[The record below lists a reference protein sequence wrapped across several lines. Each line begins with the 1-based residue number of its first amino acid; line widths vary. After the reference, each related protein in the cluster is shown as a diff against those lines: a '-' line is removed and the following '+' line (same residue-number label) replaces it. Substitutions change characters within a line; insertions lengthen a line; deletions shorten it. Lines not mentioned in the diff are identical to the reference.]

1 MAKKPYTAMF
11 TLGNLF
17 QNPAMSKVLP
27 QLGSSPLRNVYSY
40 RETEQRVR
48 NYLAGMLRTITSDD
62 DGLVVRGKHQTVLR
76 QIEGMKG
83 QIEALFNAMPKVAQ
97 HMRAGTKLY
106 LPYVTLSQISELR
119 GVLKKQRLLQ
129 QIVDNLTF
137 NPDFNNFPPTGSNW
151 TPIFFSILQEDWM
164 KRVGYKK

>member
-1 MAKKPYTAMF
+1 MAGTPYTSMF
-11 TLGNLF
+11 TLGYLIR
-17 QNPAMSKVLP
+17 NPAMSKVLP
-27 QLGSSPLRNVYSY
+27 QFGGSPLRNVYSY

-83 QIEALFNAMPKVAQ
+83 QIETLFNAMPKVAQ
-97 HMRAGTKLY
+97 HMRVGTKLY
-106 LPYVTLSQISELR
+106 LPYATLNQISEIR
-119 GVLKKQRLLQ
+119 GVSRKQRLLQ

-137 NPDFNNFPPTGSNW
+137 NPDFNNAPPSASNW
-151 TPIFFSILQEDWM
+151 TPMFFSILQDDWM